1 MGRLLRNILSYK
13 QSILIIV
20 LIIGTLVGCAFV
32 FRHKVNELLVNEIRS
47 NILFHSQSELG
58 IVNKSFTNVVDI
70 MRMASNSLAD
80 EQYIGGINTVKAV
93 DSITKVTGFVYIGI
107 ADVNGNTQYGFNL
120 SKEEFLNVL
129 PTFHGDPTVTYIPS
143 DNGENY
149 DVIIA
154 IPFTESSKMKYIL
167 YVRVT
172 DKELVRYLNKG
183 KTLIKREKDAMSFLI
198 YNLSNV
204 IHINS
209 TTQNRLLPNFTV
221 NVLSDKYN
229 EYNPLKLN
237 QIIDQNPSDIYLFS
251 VGNYPQHYLLIIP
264 TEFEKVDFVMLIPVS
279 VLNNKVNA
287 IMAMYSILCVG
298 IILVLIFLLI
308 YYEYVV
314 NMNRYSIHYL
324 AYIDEFTGLPNKASL
339 REKFV
344 LMYEDLMPKN
354 KLFVAKVEISNH
366 NQISRLYGFSVA
378 NKFDLAFAKYISDY
392 PLPNVCVFRVQN
404 YFILL
409 VESEGVELV
418 TKILNSIF
426 EHMYD
431 VELVDQKAIFLAG
444 VTISDNIPKDMSD
457 EYLDLLINNCDIAI
471 SVLPHNQKQHAI
483 SVFDQSMSDEIH
495 RCDNLEK
502 ELEPALKNGE
512 FLVYLQPKYDLVT
525 NKLSGAEALI
535 RWNYKGEGIMPPYK
549 FIPIFEKN
557 GSIALIDD
565 FVFYE
570 VLKLIKKWK
579 SMNLR
584 LIPISVNFSQVQFL
598 NPNLIKDFKY
608 TAEKYSK
615 VFEYVDIEITES
627 ATIEDTNHVIE
638 VLREIKKLG
647 FKLSM
652 DDFGTG
658 YSSLSNLSL
667 LPFDTVKLDKSFV
680 DKIDPNDLNSPNVML
695 IKDVISIIKHFHM
708 LSLVEG
714 VETLE
719 QRDVLRSLGCQYCQG
734 YYYSKPIPVSEFEKL
749 LKQDKVFEDKQL

>member
-1 MGRLLRNILSYK
+1 M
-13 QSILIIV
+13 
-20 LIIGTLVGCAFV
+20 
-32 FRHKVNELLVNEIRS
+32 
-47 NILFHSQSELG
+47 
-58 IVNKSFTNVVDI
+58 
-70 MRMASNSLAD
+70 
-80 EQYIGGINTVKAV
+80 
-93 DSITKVTGFVYIGI
+93 
-107 ADVNGNTQYGFNL
+107 
-120 SKEEFLNVL
+120 
-129 PTFHGDPTVTYIPS
+129 
-143 DNGENY
+143 
-149 DVIIA
+149 
-154 IPFTESSKMKYIL
+154 
-167 YVRVT
+167 
-172 DKELVRYLNKG
+172 
-183 KTLIKREKDAMSFLI
+183 
-198 YNLSNV
+198 
-204 IHINS
+204 
-209 TTQNRLLPNFTV
+209 
-221 NVLSDKYN
+221 SDKYN

-279 VLNNKVNA
+279 VLNNKDNA

-298 IILVLIFLLI
+298 IILVLIFLQI

-431 VELVDQKAIFLAG
+431 VELVDQKAVFLAG

-483 SVFDQSMSDEIH
+483 SVFNQSMSDEIH

>member
-58 IVNKSFTNVVDI
+58 IVNKSLTNVVDI

-209 TTQNRLLPNFTV
+209 TTQNRLLPNFMV

-426 EHMYD
+426 EHMYN
-431 VELVDQKAIFLAG
+431 VELVDQKAVFLAG

-483 SVFDQSMSDEIH
+483 SVFNQSMSDEIH